1 MITPEEVLT
10 LTEEALREYA
20 NRDAVNP
27 SKLSLPIWPYHEGL
41 INSMPSYLK
50 KADIAGVKIVSV
62 FDRNPHKY
70 GLPTTVGTIILYDPE
85 TGLPYSIMDGTY
97 ITDLRTGAVSGI
109 KAKYL
114 SRKDAKKLA
123 IVGAGVQGFTSMQ
136 MALLSLP
143 GITHV
148 QVCDLS
154 DEQSNVFMQRGQ
166 ALFPQVRFSKCSDH
180 RQALLEADIIV
191 YATSAGQPLLEQG
204 TVGDGATV
212 ICVCELVT
220 RRAVSM
226 FDKWFVDFTACA
238 LDRYNDGGQRSAQAQ
253 GRQWEDLT
261 PELVTGEIGDVITG
275 KTVGREN
282 DAQKIL
288 SGAVG
293 MSIEDVI
300 TAKTVYD
307 KAVRKGAGK
316 VLDFQCL
323 ES

>member
-20 NRDAVNP
+20 NGDAVNP

-123 IVGAGVQGFTSMQ
+123 IVGAGVHQYANGSALSAWDHPCPGLRFIGRAEQRFHAEGTS
-136 MALLSLP
+136 SVPP
-143 GITHV
+143 GP
-148 QVCDLS
+148 
-154 DEQSNVFMQRGQ
+154 F
-166 ALFPQVRFSKCSDH
+166 
-180 RQALLEADIIV
+180 
-191 YATSAGQPLLEQG
+191 
-204 TVGDGATV
+204 
-212 ICVCELVT
+212 
-220 RRAVSM
+220 
-226 FDKWFVDFTACA
+226 
-238 LDRYNDGGQRSAQAQ
+238 
-253 GRQWEDLT
+253 
-261 PELVTGEIGDVITG
+261 
-275 KTVGREN
+275 
-282 DAQKIL
+282 
-288 SGAVG
+288 
-293 MSIEDVI
+293 
-300 TAKTVYD
+300 
-307 KAVRKGAGK
+307 
-316 VLDFQCL
+316 
-323 ES
+323 